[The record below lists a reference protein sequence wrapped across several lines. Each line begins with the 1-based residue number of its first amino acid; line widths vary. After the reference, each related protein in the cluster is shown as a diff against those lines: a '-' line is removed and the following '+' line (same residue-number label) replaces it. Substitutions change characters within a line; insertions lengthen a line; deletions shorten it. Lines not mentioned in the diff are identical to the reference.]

1 MMQKPSLIISLVVIK
16 MIRLSV
22 NVLTSAMSLLER
34 LETYRFS
41 SLSELTYSKIISI
54 SAEDIFDFSRHCGWV
69 SMDED
74 APVLTKRGVGLLRLQ
89 KRGYL
94 LDLRRQMLM
103 DYVMK
108 AAPIWANLIP
118 YGRREAAIFMSK
130 DERAC
135 FFEAKLLSPQLDSE
149 IVVWWDTIANQIR
162 AQAQQAKSDIGRIGE
177 SNTVK
182 YERLRTDSEPT
193 WMSIDSNLAGYDV
206 RSRINRDDPNALL
219 IEVKAST
226 DALDQAVFHVT
237 SHEWSVALISAAY
250 VFHVWCL
257 YGNKKLLAIISP
269 RDVQPYIPTNHLEGE
284 WESTKIPFSCFK
296 DKFIEIA

>member
-1 MMQKPSLIISLVVIK
+1 

-22 NVLTSAMSLLER
+22 NVLTSAMSLLKR

-41 SLSELTYSKIISI
+41 SLSELTYSKISSI
-54 SAEDIFDFSRHCGWV
+54 SAEDIFDFSRNCGWV

-89 KRGYL
+89 KLGYL
-94 LDLRRQMLM
+94 VDLRRQMLM

-108 AAPIWANLIP
+108 AAPIWANRIP
-118 YGRREAAIFMSK
+118 YGRREATIFMSK

-135 FFEAKLLSPQLDSE
+135 FFEAKLLSPQLDPE
-149 IVVWWDTIANQIR
+149 IIDWWDTIANQIR
-162 AQAQQAKSDIGRIGE
+162 AQAQQAKSDTGRIGE
-177 SNTVK
+177 RNTVK
-182 YERLRTDSEPT
+182 YERLRTDSEPI

-226 DALDQAVFHVT
+226 NALDQAVFHVT
-237 SHEWSVALISAAY
+237 SHEWSAALTSAAY

-257 YGNKKLLAIISP
+257 YGNKKLLAFISP
-269 RDVQPYIPTNHLEGE
+269 RDVQPYIPTNNLEGE
-284 WESTKIPFSCFK
+284 WESAKIPFSCFEN
-296 DKFIEIA
+296 KFIEIA